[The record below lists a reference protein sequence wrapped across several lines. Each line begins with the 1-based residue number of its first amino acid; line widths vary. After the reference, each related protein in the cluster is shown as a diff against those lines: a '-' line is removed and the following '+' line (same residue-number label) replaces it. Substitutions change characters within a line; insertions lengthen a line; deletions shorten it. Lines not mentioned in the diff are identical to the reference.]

1 MAAPRRRS
9 KPPGNIAP
17 LATLPV
23 FFKLRGRRV
32 LVAGGTPSAVWKAEL
47 LAAAG
52 ARVVVVASEP
62 CAEMVDL
69 ADASAGGLTLE
80 RRAWAASDLD
90 GAAIAVG
97 AFEGHEGEAFREAA
111 QASGV
116 PVNVIDV
123 PALCDFQFGTIVARS
138 PLVIGISTD
147 GAAPVFGQALR
158 ARIEA
163 LLPDGIGAWAR
174 AAKDWREPLKDLQLG
189 FAARRRFWETFADR
203 ALEGVGR
210 LPTEEDR
217 LACLEAATA
226 TARKGAGR
234 LILVGAGP
242 GAPDLVTLQAVRAL
256 QSADVIVYEAG
267 LMPGVLGL
275 GRREA
280 RRIPLPG
287 DPAAAAKFVQTLLC
301 EGQTIAWVGP
311 GDAATCPAWSLRA
324 ARFLEQELEA
334 DVVRGL
340 RCDTCPH
347 GCAARPSDVS
357 AQ

>member
-1 MAAPRRRS
+1 MAEPRRRS

-52 ARVVVVASEP
+52 ARVRVVASEP

-80 RRAWAASDLD
+80 RRAWAVSDLD

-97 AFEGHEGEAFREAA
+97 AFEGQEGEAFREAA

-158 ARIEA
+158 ARIE
-163 LLPDGIGAWAR
+163 
-174 AAKDWREPLKDLQLG
+174 LG

-203 ALEGVGR
+203 ALEGAGR

-217 LACLEAATA
+217 QACLEAAT
-226 TARKGAGR
+226 TAAREGAGR
-234 LILVGAGP
+234 LILVGVGP

-256 QSADVIVYEAG
+256 QSADVILHEAS
-267 LMPGVLGL
+267 LALGVLGL

-280 RRIPLPG
+280 RRIASPV
-287 DPAAAAKFVQTLLC
+287 DPEATANVVRTLLR

-311 GDAATCPAWSLRA
+311 GDAATCPVWSSRA
-324 ARFLEQELEA
+324 ARLSEPETQV
-334 DVVRGL
+334 DIVRGL

-347 GCAARPSDVS
+347 GCAARPSDIS

>member
-1 MAAPRRRS
+1 MAEPRRRS

-52 ARVVVVASEP
+52 ARVRVVASEP

-80 RRAWAASDLD
+80 RRAWAVSDLD

-97 AFEGHEGEAFREAA
+97 AFEGQEGEAFREAA

-174 AAKDWREPLKDLQLG
+174 AAKDWRKPLKKLQLG

-203 ALEGVGR
+203 ALEGAGR

-217 LACLEAATA
+217 QACLEAAT
-226 TARKGAGR
+226 TAAREGAGR
-234 LILVGAGP
+234 LILVGVGP

-256 QSADVIVYEAG
+256 QSADVILHEAS
-267 LMPGVLGL
+267 LALGVLGL

-280 RRIPLPG
+280 RRIASPV
-287 DPAAAAKFVQTLLC
+287 DPEATANVVRTLLR

-311 GDAATCPAWSLRA
+311 GDAATCPVWSSRA
-324 ARFLEQELEA
+324 ARLSEPETQV
-334 DVVRGL
+334 DIVRGL

-347 GCAARPSDVS
+347 GCAARPSDIS